1 MDLSSFSKRGDSL
14 FTFAFIAYKWLFVI
28 PFLVFTT
35 FVIGSLIT
43 LLSLLGMPDLSSRV
57 FGPLWARLNIA
68 VSLVTVKVEGL
79 HNLDPQTSYIIA
91 ANHQSLVDIYVI
103 YGYLPTNF
111 KWVMKKELRSV
122 PILGVACEAMGH
134 IIVDRS
140 NTNAAL
146 GTINLA
152 RARIINGK
160 SVLFFPEGTR
170 SRSGSLMPFK
180 KGAFRLAVELGLPI
194 LPVVIHGTNKIL
206 PSDTT
211 DLAPGNARLEI
222 LPPIETSGMDEHDI
236 GELSNLTRNAI
247 QNCLDDTAWRR
258 ATAIAGLFLF
268 LVTPLAVL

>member
-1 MDLSSFSKRGDSL
+1 MDLSSFSKRDDSL

-91 ANHQSLVDIYVI
+91 ANHQSLIDIYVI

-152 RARIINGK
+152 RARIINGM

-236 GELSNLTRNAI
+236 GELSNLTCNAI
-247 QNCLDDTAWRR
+247 QNCLDDTA
-258 ATAIAGLFLF
+258 
-268 LVTPLAVL
+268 